1 MRKTYIFVILIL
13 AAALYF
19 VLPQNYGDMHSAAAE
34 AVQVSLASKTAKA
47 ATEASISVPVQEKPE
62 VEEQPDGRNT
72 VLKQPAAPPQ
82 APQEEPIAEEEARYR
97 EGLAAYIVSV
107 NQTVTEDDA
116 LDMVD
121 CMLEQAAQYH
131 MDEKLIMAIAH
142 TESTYYSDAVSS
154 ADFKGLMQTGDV
166 LAEEAGYSPEALF
179 DPEVSIAVGAEY
191 ISDQLEHFNQDVS
204 LALTA
209 YNQGPGAVEVGNYG
223 TSYADLTLRRVENIE
238 TFLLEEGY
246 L

>member
-19 VLPQNYGDMHSAAAE
+19 MFPQTQGDMHSVASE
-34 AVQVSLASKTAKA
+34 ETQMIIPASKETKA
-47 ATEASISVPVQEKPE
+47 APE
-62 VEEQPDGRNT
+62 PPEQPKEAAGPASA
-72 VLKQPAAPPQ
+72 QPSKPLQKRQ
-82 APQEEPIAEEEARYR
+82 AELIAEEEARYR

-121 CMLEQAAQYH
+121 CMLEQAAQHH

-154 ADFKGLMQTGDV
+154 ADYKGLMQTGDV
-166 LAEEAGYSPEALF
+166 LAEEAGYSPDSLF

-191 ISDQLEHFNQDVS
+191 ISDQLETFDQDVS

-209 YNQGPGAVEVGNYG
+209 YNQGPGAVQLGNYSTG
-223 TSYADLTLRRVENIE
+223 YADLTLERVENIE